1 MNNEDKIIDEKTDYL
16 ATFAGAQAE
25 GFRAAIAASPRP
37 CYHAAYNFFEEMK

>member
-1 MNNEDKIIDEKTDYL
+1 MNEEKVIEEKAEYD